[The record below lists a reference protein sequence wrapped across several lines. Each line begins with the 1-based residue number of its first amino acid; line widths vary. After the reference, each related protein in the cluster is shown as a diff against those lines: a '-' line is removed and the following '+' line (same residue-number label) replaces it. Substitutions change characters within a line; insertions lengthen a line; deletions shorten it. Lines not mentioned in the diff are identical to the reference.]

1 MDFKESGFM
10 YAVALGVVAFV
21 IAQSIFFIVKAW
33 KRGKQLG
40 LSGEKMKNTIVSS
53 ILFTIAPA
61 LSIFVTVIVLA
72 KALGIVLPWIR
83 LSVVGNL
90 AYETIAAENALSA
103 MGGSINA
110 EVTDK
115 QQFVTIA
122 WAMTLGIVAGLIM
135 LPFVCKKLQSRVG
148 KAVNKSESSSKV
160 SDIISAAAFIG
171 IMSAFIARAIDGTS
185 KSENDGLSN
194 AGVMSVSVLV
204 ISMASMLILSKI
216 CTKFKLDKL
225 EQFAMPLS
233 MFIGMGSAMLISAVV
248 PADIANFVWR

>member
-61 LSIFVTVIVLA
+61 LSILVTVIVLA
-72 KALGIVLPWIR
+72 NALGIVLPWIR

-90 AYETIAAENALSA
+90 AYETIAAQSALEA
-103 MGGSINA
+103 MGGSINS
-110 EVTDK
+110 EVTDP
-115 QQFVTIA
+115 QQFVTIT

-135 LPFVCKKLQSRVG
+135 LPFVCKKLQSKIG
-148 KAVNKSESSSKV
+148 KAMNKSESSGKE
-160 SDIISAAAFIG
+160 IG
-171 IMSAFIARAIDGTS
+171 RAH
-185 KSENDGLSN
+185 
-194 AGVMSVSVLV
+194 V
-204 ISMASMLILSKI
+204 
-216 CTKFKLDKL
+216 
-225 EQFAMPLS
+225 
-233 MFIGMGSAMLISAVV
+233 
-248 PADIANFVWR
+248 

>member
-1 MDFKESGFM
+1 M
-10 YAVALGVVAFV
+10 
-21 IAQSIFFIVKAW
+21 
-33 KRGKQLG
+33 
-40 LSGEKMKNTIVSS
+40 
-53 ILFTIAPA
+53 
-61 LSIFVTVIVLA
+61 
-72 KALGIVLPWIR
+72 LPWIR

-90 AYETIAAENALSA
+90 AYETIAAQSALEA
-103 MGGSINA
+103 MGGSINS
-110 EVTDK
+110 EVTDP
-115 QQFVTIA
+115 QQFVTIT

-135 LPFVCKKLQSRVG
+135 LPFVCKKLQSKIG
-148 KAVNKSESSSKV
+148 KAMNKSESSGKV
-160 SDIISAAAFIG
+160 GDIISAAAFIG
-171 IMSAFIARAIDGTS
+171 IMSAFIARAIDGTN
-185 KSENDGLSN
+185 KDGKGN

>member
-61 LSIFVTVIVLA
+61 LSILVTVIVLA
-72 KALGIVLPWIR
+72 NALGIVLPWIR

-90 AYETIAAENALSA
+90 AYETIAAQSALEA
-103 MGGSINA
+103 MGGSINS
-110 EVTDK
+110 EVTDP
-115 QQFVTIA
+115 QQFVTIT

-135 LPFVCKKLQSRVG
+135 LPFVCKKLQSKIG
-148 KAVNKSESSSKV
+148 KAMNKSESSGKV
-160 SDIISAAAFIG
+160 GDIISAAAFIG
-171 IMSAFIARAIDGTS
+171 IMSAFIARAIDG
-185 KSENDGLSN
+185 KGN

>member
-83 LSVVGNL
+83 LSLVGNL

>member
-61 LSIFVTVIVLA
+61 LSILVTVIVLA
-72 KALGIVLPWIR
+72 NALGIVLPWIR

-90 AYETIAAENALSA
+90 AYETIAAQSALEA
-103 MGGSINA
+103 MGGSINS
-110 EVTDK
+110 EVTDP
-115 QQFVTIA
+115 QQFVTIT

-135 LPFVCKKLQSRVG
+135 LPFVCKKLQSKIG
-148 KAVNKSESSSKV
+148 KAMNKSESSGKV
-160 SDIISAAAFIG
+160 GDIISAAAFIG
-171 IMSAFIARAIDGTS
+171 IMSAFIARSTAPIRTARATPALCRSACLSFQWRLCSSSARSAPNSSSTS
-185 KSENDGLSN
+185 SS
-194 AGVMSVSVLV
+194 SSQ
-204 ISMASMLILSKI
+204 
-216 CTKFKLDKL
+216 C
-225 EQFAMPLS
+225 
-233 MFIGMGSAMLISAVV
+233 
-248 PADIANFVWR
+248 R